1 MVQCFKPS
9 DYSASGLGKATVRQL
24 VTQEGYVA
32 ILDLNEESG
41 QALVQELGSHATR
54 FFKADVT
61 DTESIAAA
69 VKATKSWVQQTGKEI
84 GGVIAA
90 AGVSTPAKI
99 IDRHGDPFDIK
110 SFDFV
115 MNINV
120 RGSIDLVRQLLPH
133 MIKVEPK
140 APDGERGVV
149 LLVSS
154 SAA

>member
-1 MVQCFKPS
+1 MNR
-9 DYSASGLGKATVRQL
+9 D
-24 VTQEGYVA
+24 GYVA
-32 ILDLNEESG
+32 ILDMNQESG
-41 QALVQELGSHATR
+41 QALVQELDSKCTR
-54 FFKADVT
+54 FFQVDVS

-69 VKATKSWVQQTGKEI
+69 IKGIKSWVEQTGKAI

-99 IDRHGDPFDIK
+99 IDRYGDPFDIK

-133 MIKVEPK
+133 MIHAEPE

-149 LLVSS
+149 LLISS

>member
-1 MVQCFKPS
+1 M
-9 DYSASGLGKATVRQL
+9 
-24 VTQEGYVA
+24 
-32 ILDLNEESG
+32 NEESG
-41 QALVQELGSHATR
+41 QNLVQELGSNATR
-54 FFKADVT
+54 FFQADVS

-69 VKATKSWVQQTGKEI
+69 VKGTMSWVQQTGKAM
-84 GGVIAA
+84 GGVVAA

-99 IDRHGDPFDIK
+99 IDRHGDSFDIK
-110 SFDFV
+110 TFDLV
-115 MNINV
+115 MSINV

-133 MIKVEPK
+133 MIKVKSE